1 MKPPLTPLEVIETY
15 PDHHRRYTVS
25 DMMIYYDGPQNSPP
39 ELWSPIIVYAD
50 GRTFYASGDIG
61 DEITGYTEWIEP

>member
-25 DMMIYYDGPQNSPP
+25 DMMIHYDGPQNSPP

-50 GRTFYASGDIG
+50 GRTFLRLR
-61 DEITGYTEWIEP
+61 